1 MNVEQLALQLAALGC
16 PPEKVDEM
24 AMMLDKRAHQ
34 LSRQKGKAYEEALVH
49 LLGLMSQGWAAK
61 EKGL

>member
-1 MNVEQLALQLAALGC
+1 MNQQQLALQLVALGC

-24 AMMLDKRAHQ
+24 AAMLDKRAHQ
-34 LSRQKGKAYEEALVH
+34 LSHQKGKAYEDSLVH

-61 EKGL
+61 EKGF